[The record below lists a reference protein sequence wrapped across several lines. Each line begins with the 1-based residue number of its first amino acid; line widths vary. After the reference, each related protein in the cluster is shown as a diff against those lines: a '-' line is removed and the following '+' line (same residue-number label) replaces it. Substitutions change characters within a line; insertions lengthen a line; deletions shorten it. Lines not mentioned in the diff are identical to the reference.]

1 MNGEVEELLREG
13 LDRLTAEVQ
22 VPAGVLGRARAHR
35 RYRRIVTRTA
45 LACGAAAVT
54 AAAVIAATGPGQGAG
69 APVRARTAAYVI
81 QRMQNALANTNMVM
95 QTETTFSPAFPKIMQ
110 WTYRGN
116 VRILQSGFMPP
127 ATVKGLPWAQGLE
140 SWGVGTAMING
151 KRAYVQVDYRRHEWY
166 ATSALGFAPNG
177 CSNGPAWAEEGG
189 PGNWA
194 TYIRKELSCGEFTI
208 AGHAWIGGT
217 KTIKVTGSM
226 TQPDFMAGPHGENP
240 ETLHA
245 DATLYVDPTTYLPV
259 RVIWNNSSQT
269 PDGKPLHGSVRQDI
283 RILPPTP
290 RNIAKASV
298 TVPTG
303 FRTVPD
309 SSFGGPLFPYFGAPR
324 D

>member
-22 VPAGVLGRARAHR
+22 VPAGVAGRARAHR

-45 LACGAAAVT
+45 LACGTAAVT

-81 QRMQNALANTNMVM
+81 QRMENALANTTMVM
-95 QTETTFSPAFPKIMQ
+95 KTETTFSPAFPKIMQ

-116 VRILQSGFMPP
+116 VRIIQSGFMPP
-127 ATVKGLPWAQGLE
+127 AAVQGLPWAQGQE

-177 CSNGPAWAEEGG
+177 CSSAPSWAEDGG

-194 TYIRKELSCGEFTI
+194 TYVHQAVSCGEFTI
-208 AGHAWIGGT
+208 AGHAWTNGT
-217 KTIKVTGSM
+217 KTIKITGSM
-226 TQPDFMAGPHGENP
+226 TEPDFWVSANGQVHEA
-240 ETLHA
+240 LHV
-245 DATLYVDPTTYLPV
+245 DVTLYVDPATYLPV
-259 RVIWNNSSQT
+259 RVIWKNSSQT
-269 PDGKPLHGSVRQDI
+269 PDGKPLHGTVRQDI

-290 RNIAKASV
+290 RNIAMASV
-298 TVPTG
+298 TVPAG

-309 SSFGGPLFPYFGAPR
+309 SSFGGPVLPFFGMPG